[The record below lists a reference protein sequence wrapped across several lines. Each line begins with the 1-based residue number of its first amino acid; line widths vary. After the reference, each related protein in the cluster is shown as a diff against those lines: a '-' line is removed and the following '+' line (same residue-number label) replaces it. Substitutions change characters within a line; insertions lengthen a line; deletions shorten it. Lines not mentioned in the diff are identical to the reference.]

1 MNHIMQ
7 TITNFFWQLDK
18 KRFNQVLIGSIS
30 LLTISFGL
38 FLYFQ
43 FNTIRRLKRTMVT
56 INVERMQTKE
66 LLEKNELLDRQK
78 KRAQE
83 IINQD
88 KNFFL
93 KKYFLEIVNKFSLI
107 KNLKDAPVREIS
119 LENLRSQGYEEVR
132 IEAEFIN
139 LNMKQLVDF
148 LNELEQNNRI
158 SIKRLEIT
166 KSKTGQTIDV
176 QMTISTLQQ
185 KIEASE
191 EIGTE

>member
-7 TITNFFWQLDK
+7 TITNFFWQLDN

-30 LLTISFGL
+30 LLTMSFGL

-56 INVERMQTKE
+56 INTERMQTKE
-66 LLEKNELLDRQK
+66 LLEKNELLNRQK

-107 KNLKDAPVREIS
+107 KNLKVAPVREIS

-132 IEAEFIN
+132 IEAEFVN